1 METRKEVKRQRGKRK
16 KEGQT
21 LTKNT
26 WRGARR
32 KIFPHKHVLFHK
44 SSKLS
49 WNELEKKPE
58 RKVVGR
64 EETERMRGEYFS
76 HVPSCPVRCRDMKI
90 SYKFYLQSTFTSHI
104 PPPVCPAGGIPFLQN
119 SAVEVIWI
127 AVHV

>member
-1 METRKEVKRQRGKRK
+1 MKRQRGKRK

-26 WRGARR
+26 RRGARR

-64 EETERMRGEYFS
+64 EETENERRVF
-76 HVPSCPVRCRDMKI
+76 
-90 SYKFYLQSTFTSHI
+90 QSRSILPH
-104 PPPVCPAGGIPFLQN
+104 QM
-119 SAVEVIWI
+119 S
-127 AVHV
+127 